1 MISCAVIKKES
12 LARAIVRLVRDSV
25 FFSCKISGSSQ
36 YNPGSLMTTRVL
48 IISYLQDVL
57 RLP

>member
-36 YNPGSLMTTRVL
+36 VL
-48 IISYLQDVL
+48 FVL
-57 RLP
+57 KYIVL

>member
-36 YNPGSLMTTRVL
+36 RIERKY
-48 IISYLQDVL
+48 DVIRDKVAKKKL
-57 RLP
+57 